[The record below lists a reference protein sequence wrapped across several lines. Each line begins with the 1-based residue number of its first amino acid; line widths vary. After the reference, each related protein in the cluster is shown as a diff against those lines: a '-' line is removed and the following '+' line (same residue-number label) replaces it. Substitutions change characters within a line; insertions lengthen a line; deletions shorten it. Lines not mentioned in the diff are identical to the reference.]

1 MRTRDLAGTW
11 AGTPFDQKGR
21 PTGGHTVTS
30 TFNARLRTP
39 AQELHLKVRPARDG
53 VRLDLDGRHLFLTE
67 RVALE
72 VANALADATEASTT
86 AEDPE

>member
-1 MRTRDLAGTW
+1 MN
-11 AGTPFDQKGR
+11 
-21 PTGGHTVTS
+21 
-30 TFNARLRTP
+30 TFYARLRTP

-72 VANALADATEASTT
+72 VANALADALETNRAG
-86 AEDPE
+86 DPE